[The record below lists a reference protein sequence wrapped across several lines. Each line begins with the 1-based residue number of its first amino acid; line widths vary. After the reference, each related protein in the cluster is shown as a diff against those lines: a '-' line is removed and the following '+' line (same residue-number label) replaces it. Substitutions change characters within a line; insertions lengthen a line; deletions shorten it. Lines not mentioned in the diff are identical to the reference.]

1 MLTFISIIILIIY
14 KTNFFILEVI
24 MAKSAIEIM
33 CSTKGIKL
41 TNQRRV
47 IAKVLSKAEDH
58 PDANLV
64 YKRSSK
70 VDSNIS
76 MATVYRTMKLFEDAN
91 IVVVRDFGDGRSRY
105 EIFSNEHH
113 DHLIDIENGDV
124 IEFVNEEIEKLQD
137 NVAKKLGYELTG
149 HRLELYGKKIKK

>member
-1 MLTFISIIILIIY
+1 
-14 KTNFFILEVI
+14 
-24 MAKSAIEIM
+24 MAKSAVEVM
-33 CSTKGIKL
+33 CGSKGIKL

-64 YKRSSK
+64 FKRSTK
-70 VDSNIS
+70 IDPNIS

-113 DHLIDIENGDV
+113 DHLIDIESGEV
-124 IEFVNEEIEKLQD
+124 IEFVNDEIESLQD
-137 NVAKKLGYELTG
+137 RVAKKLGFELTG
-149 HRLELYGKKIKK
+149 HRLELYGKKLKKK

>member
-24 MAKSAIEIM
+24 MAKSSIEIM
-33 CSTKGIKL
+33 CGTKGIKL

-47 IAKVLSKAEDH
+47 IAKVLSKSEDH

-91 IVVVRDFGDGRSRY
+91 IVELMCKIST
-105 EIFSNEHH
+105 
-113 DHLIDIENGDV
+113 
-124 IEFVNEEIEKLQD
+124 FVKW
-137 NVAKKLGYELTG
+137 
-149 HRLELYGKKIKK
+149 